1 MIFVKIT
8 KQINKFTAEIASW
21 VVFLMMLLSVA
32 DAVGRYVFKVTVFGA
47 QDITQLMM
55 VIVVFLGFGLLA
67 EEDGN
72 VRIEILYQHFSQ
84 KLKAVANIFAWIVGI
99 AAYSMVAYRLF
110 LRALSVFEKQNA
122 TTITLNI
129 SLAPFLL
136 IAAIGCG
143 LMVLQLISNIILN
156 AMTLAGKGD
165 AAGLIEGEGSA
176 K

>member
-72 VRIEILYQHFSQ
+72 VRIEILYQHFSP

-99 AAYSMVAYRLF
+99 AAYS
-110 LRALSVFEKQNA
+110 
-122 TTITLNI
+122 
-129 SLAPFLL
+129 
-136 IAAIGCG
+136 
-143 LMVLQLISNIILN
+143 MVLQLISNIILN